1 MKLAEAEAALW
12 EHEIMQGV
20 SSEPE
25 EESIRNWEIIM
36 EYKISN
42 LDFTMKSEDDFYD
55 TVDMSDFRDADADL
69 IYEHLHKKMRIIPFC
84 DYLKRYIFKKAE
96 FEGSIND
103 ISILYGIY
111 HIYLR
116 AIYSRHICRLSV
128 NKLTV

>member
-1 MKLAEAEAALW
+1 
-12 EHEIMQGV
+12 
-20 SSEPE
+20 
-25 EESIRNWEIIM
+25 M

-55 TVDMSDFRDADADL
+55 TVDMGDFRDADAEL

-103 ISILYGIY
+103 VSIREYQEIIISSFSENYTPK
-111 HIYLR
+111 
-116 AIYSRHICRLSV
+116 SFEPTSSKLSA
-128 NKLTV
+128 LTKNWLTQTAVKRQTIFLLGFGLNMTVA